1 MMYTKRTATLLILS
15 IIIGIIL
22 LATGNVALFLRLKSR
37 VEKHYDKHVSRFR
50 RKKRGTKVQDPQ
62 GSEVEEPQVAAGGEP
77 GGVEDS
83 VSQECTG
90 TEPLGAGIVDRQGVE
105 SREK

>member
-1 MMYTKRTATLLILS
+1 MLILS

-50 RKKRGTKVQDPQ
+50 RKKRGPKVPEPQ
-62 GSEVEEPQVAAGGEP
+62 GPTVEEPQVAAGGEP

-83 VSQECTG
+83 ESQECAG
-90 TEPLGAGIVDRQGVE
+90 TEPLGAGIVDNQGVE
-105 SREK
+105 TREK

>member
-1 MMYTKRTATLLILS
+1 MLILS

-50 RKKRGTKVQDPQ
+50 RKKLGTKVQDPQ

-83 VSQECTG
+83 VSRECTD
-90 TEPLGAGIVDRQGVE
+90 TEPLGAGIVDRQGVAT
-105 SREK
+105 REK